1 MTEMGAVA
9 GGTPLFNLLDE
20 PWLPVKGLGGDGS
33 VGRNSVYSGVV
44 EEVGLRRLLLEA
56 DRLQDLVVE
65 LPTQKPAIFRQLLLP
80 VVTHALGRPANSAQW
95 VDMFRA
101 GAFTPEQ
108 RRKLVAYLDDYHH
121 LFDLFDPVDP
131 FGQVAG
137 LHTAKGETKGSALL
151 VATAATGNNVPLFS
165 SRTEGD
171 PLELTPAQAARWL
184 IHTHCWDIAAIK
196 TGVVGDPEA
205 KSGKTMGN
213 PTGPLGQ
220 LGVVMPVGRTM
231 FETLLLNIP
240 FGQAALSDDLPQ
252 WLRRTKDGRVE
263 ETLSCATAAWQTRPA
278 RGLLDLWTWQ
288 SRRIRLIPDRTPAG
302 TRVTRVVVAAGDRL
316 TVTPPDEPHTSW
328 VKDRPPS
335 STRDR
340 PPSPA
345 RKGARTKDEKNGRGA
360 APTNERPRRHQPG
373 RAAWRGLE
381 ALLAVESTGTDREAT
396 ATRTGFRT
404 SALLSSLSETLDRLP
419 EAYPL
424 QIELSGIAYGNQSAV
439 IEDVFFDEIPLPVT
453 ALDPDGI
460 VYGTLLAAV
469 EQAEALAAAVNTL
482 SADLRRAAGSPP
494 IPWDKGQR
502 PGDTLLHALD
512 PVVRRLLAG
521 LRTVGEDFDASERG
535 LEAWEEKAGRAT
547 WKVAEQVFSTA
558 APGLFTGRRSVA
570 RDGKDYM
577 YRLST
582 AEKSFRDRL
591 DAVLTRRAAQR
602 GSGR

>member
-1 MTEMGAVA
+1 MRHEMGKGL
-9 GGTPLFNLLDE
+9 GGTELFNLLDE
-20 PWLPVKGLGGDGS
+20 PWLPVRVLDGVTGSSSAHLGA
-33 VGRNSVYSGVV
+33 V

-56 DRLQDLVVE
+56 DRLQDLVVD
-65 LPTQKPAIFRQLLLP
+65 PATQKPAIFRQLLLP
-80 VVTHALGRPANSAQW
+80 ILVHALGRPADPAQW
-95 VDMFRA
+95 TAMFRA

-108 RRKLVAYLDDYHH
+108 RQKLDGYLSDNRH

-184 IHTHCWDIAAIK
+184 VHTHCWDTAAIK
-196 TGVVGDPEA
+196 TGVVGDPQA
-205 KSGKTMGN
+205 KSGKTTGN

-220 LGVVMPVGRTM
+220 LGVVMPVGRTVY
-231 FETLLLNIP
+231 ETLLLNVP
-240 FGQAALSDDLPQ
+240 FGQAPLSDDLPQ
-252 WLRRTKDGRVE
+252 WSRRAKEGRVE
-263 ETLSCATAAWQTRPA
+263 DTLSCATAAWQTRPA

-288 SRRIRLIPDRTPAG
+288 SRRIRLIPEETPAG
-302 TRVTRVVVAAGDRL
+302 TRVTRVIVAAGDRL
-316 TVTPPDEPHTSW
+316 APTPADEPHTTW
-328 VKDRPPS
+328 I
-335 STRDR
+335 RDR
-340 PPSPA
+340 PAS
-345 RKGARTKDEKNGRGA
+345 RTKKTGKTGKTV
-360 APTNERPRRHQPG
+360 APTSERPRRHQPG

-381 ALLAVESTGTDREAT
+381 ALLAVESATTDYDAT
-396 ATRTGFRT
+396 ATRAGFR
-404 SALLSSLSETLDRLP
+404 SSVLLSSLSDTVDRMP

-424 QIELSGIAYGNQSAV
+424 QVELTGIAYGNQSAV
-439 IEDVFFDEIPLPVT
+439 IEDVFFDRIPLPLT
-453 ALDPDGI
+453 ALDPGGVI
-460 VYGTLLAAV
+460 YGSLLAAV
-469 EQAEALAAAVNTL
+469 EQAEKLAAAVNNL
-482 SADLRRAAGSPP
+482 SADLRRAAGSEP

-521 LRTVGEDFDASERG
+521 LRTVGEDFDQSERG

-558 APGLFTGRRSVA
+558 APALFTGRSVS
-570 RDGKDYM
+570 RDGKDYV

-591 DAVLTRRAAQR
+591 DAVLTRRSAQR
-602 GSGR
+602 KGR